1 MTVSA
6 LTIPEPLPDDPDAVT
21 TALETAAIF
30 GTQGDTREAV
40 RWVRRAAELAG
51 DEGNDLR
58 ALTLARVAAD
68 LTNELGGDSTMPANT
83 SRDAVPARVV
93 AESITAATAP
103 GGDSA
108 MLDSARGLSPSLD
121 AVAPAPDTS
130 ERASDIGLAPTVS
143 AQPPANLGT
152 PVPVAPDW
160 IPPVPPPP
168 NNVVTAS
175 GEPTGDELPVAPPP
189 VTPPALLTPPEA
201 LAGPGPSPALPS
213 QSPAAA
219 IGPSQ
224 PPAQSLREAL
234 QRFSQHASH
243 TSSSPPAAPALDQP
257 DPQRSP
263 ALAALVQSIVQQ
275 TPRAQ
280 PAPGPG
286 ASASNG
292 PSSSRSRPVSAA
304 SAAVSAAET
313 RAALADT
320 APNFR
325 VPEPDVE
332 NTQPGFVVQP
342 APSSDSFS
350 DAITNPY
357 AVPAVGAKPESA
369 TPPSRP
375 TTVLVETPP
384 AIREPATLEAPAVS
398 TPKTRAGARQAVRVS
413 IAATTEAG
421 IFLVELLR
429 NGANPAPGSHEAF
442 VVLADP
448 ASDVFDD

>member
-40 RWVRRAAELAG
+40 RWLRRAAELAG

-68 LTNELGGDSTMPANT
+68 LTNEIGGGDSTPPANAP
-83 SRDAVPARVV
+83 RDAVPARIV
-93 AESITAATAP
+93 AESITAGTDPAR
-103 GGDSA
+103 DSA
-108 MLDSARGLSPSLD
+108 ILDSALGLSPSLD
-121 AVAPAPDTS
+121 AVAPAPAPAGP
-130 ERASDIGLAPTVS
+130 ASDLGLAPTVS
-143 AQPPANLGT
+143 AQPPANLGAS
-152 PVPVAPDW
+152 VPVAPGW

-168 NNVVTAS
+168 SNVVTAS

-189 VTPPALLTPPEA
+189 LMTPPEA
-201 LAGPGPSPALPS
+201 VAGAALSPTQSS
-213 QSPAAA
+213 QSPPAA

-243 TSSSPPAAPALDQP
+243 TSSSPPAATPLDQP
-257 DPQRSP
+257 DPQQSP
-263 ALAALVQSIVQQ
+263 ALAALVQSIVAQ

-280 PAPGPG
+280 PAPSPG

-292 PSSSRSRPVSAA
+292 PSSSRSRPLSITSNAD
-304 SAAVSAAET
+304 T

-325 VPEPDVE
+325 IPEPDVE
-332 NTQPGFVVQP
+332 NTQPGFAAQP
-342 APSSDSFS
+342 GPASDAFS
-350 DAITNPY
+350 DAITNPHT
-357 AVPAVGAKPESA
+357 VPAVSAKPEPAMSL
-369 TPPSRP
+369 SLP
-375 TTVLVETPP
+375 TTALNEEPTT
-384 AIREPATLEAPAVS
+384 AREPAVLPGPAVS
-398 TPKTRAGARQAVRVS
+398 TPLKALTGARQAVRVS

-429 NGANPAPGSHEAF
+429 NGAPPPPGSHEAF
-442 VVLADP
+442 VVLTDP
-448 ASDVFDD
+448 TADVFDD